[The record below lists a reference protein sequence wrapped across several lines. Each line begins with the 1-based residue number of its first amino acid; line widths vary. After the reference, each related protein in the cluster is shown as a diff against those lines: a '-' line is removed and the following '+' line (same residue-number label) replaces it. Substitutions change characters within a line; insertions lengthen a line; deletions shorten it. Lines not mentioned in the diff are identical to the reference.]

1 MNTVK
6 KGFIIIGLLFL
17 FGTQQSFAFFET
29 PKPQVIDTISKYGAD
44 SVSCITNL
52 SLYREY
58 FKQWRD
64 SGYKSGNVKEIIT
77 PWRQVFIHCP
87 RAMESTYVDGAT
99 IIRYFI
105 DQEKDAAKK
114 GALIDTLMMVYDQRI
129 KYFPTQSRTGVSQI
143 GTILG
148 RKGADLYNYAPDRY
162 AETHDILLRSIE
174 MEGLGSDGT
183 TLIFY
188 FRSVIKMATNGDV
201 DSTAI
206 IDAYDRVIEIAE
218 HNMRNFNEMGDTKK
232 VEVYRNIIGS
242 IESNFEPFANC
253 EDLVNIYNAKFKANP
268 DDIDLLR
275 KITSILDKK
284 ACTNDP
290 LYLKASVRL
299 HELQPSPESAYLL
312 GRLMINEEKYSQA
325 ITYLEEATKSENPTR
340 AHGSYKLLA
349 QVLTHVKNYSRARQM
364 AYKAIELDPMD
375 GSPYITIGDMYAA
388 SAKDCGSGDFYSR
401 VAYWAAVDK
410 YQKAR
415 QVDSSIADIANKRI
429 ATYSQH
435 FPSTESIFFHT
446 YHEGDTYTVECW
458 INEKTTIRA
467 AK

>member
-6 KGFIIIGLLFL
+6 KGFIITGLLFL
-17 FGTQQSFAFFET
+17 FGIQQTFASFEN
-29 PKPQVIDTISKYGAD
+29 PRPQAIDTISKYGAD

-58 FKQWRD
+58 FKQWKD
-64 SGYKSGNVKEIIT
+64 SGYKTGNVQEILT
-77 PWRQVFIHCP
+77 PWRHVFINCP
-87 RAMESTYVDGAT
+87 RAMESTYVDGVKIVQYLIEQAT
-99 IIRYFI
+99 TP
-105 DQEKDAAKK
+105 AAKE
-114 GALIDTLMMVYDQRI
+114 ALIDTLMMVYDQRI
-129 KYFPTQSRTGVSQI
+129 KYFPNHNKTGESQI

-148 RKGADLYNYAPDRY
+148 RKGADLYTYAPERY
-162 AETHDILLRSIE
+162 IKTHDILLQSIE
-174 MEGLGSDGT
+174 TEGLNSDGT

-188 FRSVIKMATNGDV
+188 FRSVIKMARNGDV
-201 DSTAI
+201 DSTSI
-206 IDAYDRVIEIAE
+206 IDAYDKVIDIVE
-218 HNMRNFNEMGDTKK
+218 HNIRSFNEMGETKK
-232 VEVYRNIIGS
+232 VEVYKNIGGS
-242 IESNFEPFANC
+242 IESNFEPFAKC
-253 EDLVNIYNAKFKANP
+253 EDLVKIYNAKFKANSE
-268 DDIDLLR
+268 DVDLLR

-284 ACTNDP
+284 SCTNDP
-290 LYLKASVRL
+290 LYLNASVKL

-325 ITYLEEATKSENPTR
+325 VTYLEEATKSENLDR
-340 AHGSYKLLA
+340 AHNAYKLLA
-349 QVLTHVKNYSRARQM
+349 QVLTHIKNYPRARQM

-415 QVDSSIADIANKRI
+415 QVDSSVADMASKRI
-429 ATYSQH
+429 ATYSQY
-435 FPSTESIFFHT
+435 FPSAESIFFHT
-446 YHEGDTYTVECW
+446 YNEGDTYTVECW